1 MAVIAEAGLRL
12 EALSHA
18 GYESLTHAIDPAAG
32 LDAYI
37 ALHDTT
43 LGPALGG
50 TRMWSYACAQ
60 EAITDTLRLAR
71 GMTFKSALA
80 NLPHGGGKGVIVGD
94 PKGDKSEALLGAYG
108 RFVES
113 FRGSFITGE
122 DVGIGVA
129 DVAAMGRETSHLV
142 GTARGGGDP
151 SPVTALGVLHGIEA
165 ALSHRL
171 GDPRLTGVTV
181 AVQGLGHV
189 GLALCDLLDRAGA
202 RLVVA
207 DIDVDAVARAR
218 VAFGAEAMAPEK
230 IYDADATV
238 FAPCA
243 LGAVLDD
250 ETVPRL
256 RCAAVA
262 GAANNQLLED
272 RHGEALR
279 ARGILYAP
287 DYVINAGGLIN
298 AAAELRPGGY
308 ERDWARAK
316 VAEIGPTLSGIF
328 EHADRLDATT
338 NAVADRLARQRL
350 AHHRAEAVAIGG

>member
-1 MAVIAEAGLRL
+1 MAVVAEAGLRL
-12 EALSHA
+12 QTLSRA
-18 GYESLTHAIDPAAG
+18 GYESLTHALDSAAG

-37 ALHDTT
+37 AIHDTT

-50 TRMWSYACAQ
+50 TRMWAYASAQ
-60 EAITDTLRLAR
+60 EAVTDALRLAR

-94 PKGDKSEALLGAYG
+94 PKGDKSEVLMAAYG
-108 RFVES
+108 RFVDS
-113 FRGSFITGE
+113 FRGRFITGE

-129 DVAAMGRETSHLV
+129 DVAVMEHETAHLV
-142 GTARGGGDP
+142 GREQGGGDP

-165 ALSHRL
+165 ALNHRL
-171 GDPRLTGVTV
+171 GGPRLAGVTV

-189 GLALCDLLDRAGA
+189 GLALCDLLDQAGA

-207 DIDVDAVARAR
+207 DIDADAVARAR
-218 VAFGAEAMAPEK
+218 EALGAEVVAPEK

-250 ETVPRL
+250 ETIPRL

-262 GAANNQLLED
+262 GAANNQLLDD

-308 ERDWARAK
+308 DRDWARAK
-316 VAEIGPTLSGIF
+316 VAEIGPTLGSIF
-328 EHADRLDATT
+328 EHADHLDATT

-350 AHHRAEAVAIGG
+350 AHHRADAVASSA